1 MNVDPV
7 LIVYGLVFARA
18 FVDQYG
24 DRIAREYDATERK
37 MRRFFRRFSSRTRS
51 AFASSRDLSDALADI
66 ASVNAALMRLAKE
79 ETTRRGCAPGGRV
92 GWRWRATLSYR
103 ERGVARASVGGHMV
117 VPAWARAM
125 TAECGIDFEEVRV
138 DRRREGGVEDE
149 EGGGWRRRSF
159 GYSRERRPGASTT
172 TRTEIEEDVDTD
184 EDVEEE
190 DEDAEYE
197 LVHVVRRASLE
208 GFYSA
213 LAPMIQQ
220 LAVDADAER
229 RAANRATSSSATAA
243 SSNADGN
250 DDDEEDDS
258 EECSICMDNKLEVVV
273 NCGHAFCE
281 ECHARWC
288 RVSMTCPICRQ
299 ILPRELDDESD
310 ASFALVDFDD
320 VRDATRMRDRSR
332 PDDSNAVA
340 DFQQLEEESDE
351 ASSDLARRA
360 RRIAER
366 IAALPAVGER
376 TDAFGDFLRDRFAAT
391 KAAMR
396 PR

>member
-7 LIVYGLVFARA
+7 LIVYGIVFARA

-37 MRRFFRRFSSRTRS
+37 MRRFFRRFASRTRS
-51 AFASSRDLSDALADI
+51 AFATSRDLSDALADI

-103 ERGVARASVGGHMV
+103 ERGVARASVGGRMV

-138 DRRREGGVEDE
+138 DRRGDGEENEEDA
-149 EGGGWRRRSF
+149 GWRRRSF
-159 GYSRERRPGASTT
+159 GYSRERRPATT
-172 TRTEIEEDVDTD
+172 TRVEIEEDADDDD
-184 EDVEEE
+184 ED
-190 DEDAEYE
+190 DADYE

-229 RAANRATSSSATAA
+229 RAANRATSSSVTTATQNAAA
-243 SSNADGN
+243 SSISDN
-250 DDDEEDDS
+250 DDDS

-332 PDDSNAVA
+332 PDDSTAVA
-340 DFQQLEEESDE
+340 DFQAEQTDADE
-351 ASSDLARRA
+351 ASSDLANRA
-360 RRIAER
+360 RRVAER
-366 IAALPAVGER
+366 ITALPAVGER
-376 TDAFGDFLRDRFAAT
+376 TDAFGDFLRNRFAAT
-391 KAAMR
+391 KAAIR

>member
-37 MRRFFRRFSSRTRS
+37 MRRFFRRFATRTRS

-117 VPAWARAM
+117 VPTWARAM

-138 DRRREGGVEDE
+138 DRRRESGVEDE

-159 GYSRERRPGASTT
+159 GYSRERRPRASTT
-172 TRTEIEEDVDTD
+172 TRTTEIEEDVDTD
-184 EDVEEE
+184 DEEDE

-250 DDDEEDDS
+250 DDEEEDDS

-299 ILPRELDDESD
+299 ILPRELEDESD
-310 ASFALVDFDD
+310 ASFALVDFND

-340 DFQQLEEESDE
+340 DFQLEEETDE
-351 ASSDLARRA
+351 ASSELARRA

>member
-37 MRRFFRRFSSRTRS
+37 MRRFFRRFASRTRS

-138 DRRREGGVEDE
+138 DRRREGGEEDE

-184 EDVEEE
+184 EDVE

-220 LAVDADAER
+220 LAVDADSER
-229 RAANRATSSSATAA
+229 RAANRATSSSATAT

-250 DDDEEDDS
+250 DAEEEDDS

-332 PDDSNAVA
+332 PDDCNPVA
-340 DFQQLEEESDE
+340 DFQLSEESDE

-360 RRIAER
+360 HRIAER